1 MSPVTARRPI
11 RIGAVSY
18 LNARPLT
25 WALHRQPDRW
35 DVRYDLPSSCARRLH
50 AGEVDLGLIPSI
62 EYLEGPDYRLVPG
75 VGIGS
80 RGAIRSVAI
89 YTRRDISD
97 IRSIALDTSSRTSVA
112 LVKVLCARRF
122 GIRPDFQ
129 PHHPSLEAMLAS
141 ADAALVIGDP
151 ALELDPSAYGVRK
164 IDLGTEWTELTGLP
178 FVYAAW
184 TGRPAVLD
192 QSGVQALQAA
202 QAAGVA
208 ASAEIAAEYAQG
220 RPGIQALAESYLRDN
235 VRYAMGP
242 DEMAGLQLFLDWAA
256 ELGIGPARRA
266 VTFY

>member
-1 MSPVTARRPI
+1 MSPAPLPRRL

-25 WALHRQPDRW
+25 WALHRQPERW
-35 DVRYDLPSSCARRLH
+35 DVRYDLPSACARLLH
-50 AGEVDLGLIPSI
+50 AGEVDLGLIPSV
-62 EYLEGPDYRLVPG
+62 EYLERPDYRLVPG

-80 RGAIRSVAI
+80 YGAIRSVAL
-89 YTRRDISD
+89 YTGREIQDV
-97 IRSIALDTSSRTSVA
+97 RSIALDTSSRTSAA

-122 GIRPDFQ
+122 GIQPNFQ

-151 ALELDPSAYGVRK
+151 ALELDPDMYGVRK
-164 IDLGTEWTELTGLP
+164 IDLGTEWTALTGLP

-184 TGRPAVLD
+184 TGRPGALD
-192 QSGVQALQAA
+192 ESGVQALQDA
-202 QAAGVA
+202 QVAGVA
-208 ASAEIAAEYAQG
+208 DVVGIATHYAQG

-256 ELGIGPARRA
+256 ELGIGQARRT
-266 VTFY
+266 VTVY

>member
-1 MSPVTARRPI
+1 MNPVAARHPI

-25 WALHRQPDRW
+25 WALHRRPDQW
-35 DVRYDLPSSCARRLH
+35 DVRYDLPSACARRLH

-62 EYLEGPDYRLVPG
+62 EYLERPDYRLVPG

-89 YTRRDISD
+89 YTRRDIGD
-97 IRSIALDTSSRTSVA
+97 VRSIALDTSSRTSVA

-151 ALELDPSAYGVRK
+151 ALELDPSDYGVGK
-164 IDLGTEWTELTGLP
+164 IDLGSEWTELTGLP

-184 TGRPAVLD
+184 TGRPEVLD
-192 QSGVQALQAA
+192 EAGVQALQAA
-202 QAAGVA
+202 QAAGVTEA
-208 ASAEIAAEYAQG
+208 AAIAAEYAQG

-242 DEMAGLQLFLDWAA
+242 DETAGLQLFLDWAA